1 MAPRLLVALAA
12 LALSL
17 APAAACAQ
25 VVVPGAFQLT
35 RYWIAHEAPQPDDR
49 AARVL
54 DPQGRTLTWC
64 TSRFADA
71 LAMEGTGRSWDGR
84 LFNWSSRRAG
94 HSCFVEVD
102 PTLYPFGIGVA
113 GYALV
118 PYRSLAVDP
127 RFVPLGSPVELPEL
141 IGMPLPDGS
150 THDGCFVAVDRGG
163 AINGH
168 HLDLFLPSPAA
179 HRELQRMGWLPDSV
193 HVVLDSPRC
202 EHARRFAIHP
212 LPHEPRVVPRS

>member
-1 MAPRLLVALAA
+1 MPRRLLVAA
-12 LALSL
+12 LALSH
-17 APAAACAQ
+17 APAVARAQ
-25 VVVPGAFQLT
+25 TAVPGAFQLT
-35 RYWIAHEAPQPDDR
+35 RYWIAHETPRPDDRR

-64 TSRFADA
+64 TSRFADE

-84 LFNWSSRRAG
+84 LFNWSTRREG
-94 HSCFVEVD
+94 RSCYVEVD

-113 GYALV
+113 GFALV

-127 RFVPLGSPVELPEL
+127 RFVPLGSTVELPEL

-150 THDGCFVAVDRGG
+150 THDGCFVAVDRGS

-179 HRELQRMGWLPDSV
+179 HRALQRMGWLPDSV

-202 EHARRFAIHP
+202 EAARSYAIHP
-212 LPHEPRVVPRS
+212 LPNEPRVVPRG